1 VVVVITVVE
10 ETVDDVVGTVVDD
23 VAKIVDVVGE
33 GVVTVV

>member
-1 VVVVITVVE
+1 MVVVITVVE